1 MDTTVITL
9 RILNSRSRMSR
20 VKFCTT
26 MLRQTRVDLADDVRR
41 GFEVALEKAMAEEAS
56 KFQAGEEDGEAGEE
70 DVEEEEDD
78 DDDDNVIEV

>member
-56 KFQAGEEDGEAGEE
+56 KFQAGEEDGEMEE
-70 DVEEEEDD
+70 DVEEEEEEDEDD
-78 DDDDNVIEV
+78 DVIEV